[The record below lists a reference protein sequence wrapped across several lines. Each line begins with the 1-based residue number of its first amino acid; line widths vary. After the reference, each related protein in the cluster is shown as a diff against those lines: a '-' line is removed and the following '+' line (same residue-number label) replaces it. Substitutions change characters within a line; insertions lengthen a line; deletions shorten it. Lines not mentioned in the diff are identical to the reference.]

1 MLKTAANADG
11 LHRQVARRYSRQRYS
26 RSCQQTRE
34 TNDAGKIDE
43 YPQKGTERAHAQ
55 HGWLDSSHTFSI
67 AGSYDPAHMGV
78 SMLRVPLYPEGKR
91 LDRMEALRLYTVGSS
106 WFSSEIVVTDEILD
120 SSKMI
125 GQLLRERSY

>member
-1 MLKTAANADG
+1 
-11 LHRQVARRYSRQRYS
+11 
-26 RSCQQTRE
+26 
-34 TNDAGKIDE
+34 
-43 YPQKGTERAHAQ
+43 
-55 HGWLDSSHTFSI
+55 
-67 AGSYDPAHMGV
+67 
-78 SMLRVPLYPEGKR
+78 MLRVPLYPEGKR